1 MLRCMKY
8 LLIAAVLFLAACS
21 ASQRSASALP
31 QVSPATIESV
41 EPAELGDPATSPDEG
56 NDEAQP
62 SYGDRLVVR
71 LQDGRT
77 VFLVYTGPRHFH
89 AGQVVRMH
97 VTDSAIFIL

>member
-1 MLRCMKY
+1 
-8 LLIAAVLFLAACS
+8 VLGVA
-21 ASQRSASALP
+21 RSASALP
-31 QVSPATIESV
+31 QVRRPPIGERRAR
-41 EPAELGDPATSPDEG
+41 ELGGSWRPSPDEG
-56 NDEAQP
+56 NDEAEP

-89 AGQVVRMH
+89 AGRWCRMH